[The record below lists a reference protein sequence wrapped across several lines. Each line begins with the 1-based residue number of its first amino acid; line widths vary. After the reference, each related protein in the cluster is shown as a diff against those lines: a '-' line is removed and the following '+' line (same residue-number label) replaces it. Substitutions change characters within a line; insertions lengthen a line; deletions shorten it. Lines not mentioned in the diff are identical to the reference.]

1 MSAFD
6 CCIYL
11 CAEVAGQILTF
22 NFLCKKLK
30 ILPFYV
36 DNHWGNGPFSRYST
50 MDLFWF
56 EGIVWGN
63 DKYQEI

>member
-6 CCIYL
+6 CYIYL
-11 CAEVAGQILTF
+11 CAEVGGQILTF

-36 DNHWGNGPFSRYST
+36 DNRWGNGPFSRYST

-56 EGIVWGN
+56 EGIVRGN
-63 DKYQEI
+63 DEYQEI